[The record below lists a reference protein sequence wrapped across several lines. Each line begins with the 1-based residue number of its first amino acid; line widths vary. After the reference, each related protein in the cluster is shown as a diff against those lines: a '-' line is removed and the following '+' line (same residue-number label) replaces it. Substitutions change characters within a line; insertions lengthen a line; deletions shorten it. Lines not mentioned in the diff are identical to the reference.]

1 MANQS
6 MFTPNATHAARISV
20 LLALSGALVACTNKK
35 DESVAGTVSAGE
47 FRKADQATDE
57 AVVTTGGPGIITIA
71 PVQPPTAA
79 GRTIP
84 VATPASVGANL
95 PTAAVA
101 MAPIARVS
109 SEAVKVGDPVIIE
122 SLVGQING
130 KPVFAGEFLKPL
142 DKNLA
147 AKAATS
153 RTGREWVGEAK
164 RITGTALMTQLQD
177 ELFLAEARA
186 TLSKEE
192 RAGLLNLVS
201 KLRENLTTTTEGS
214 QELANE
220 RLLAEEGKTLE
231 EKATD
236 ERDKILIRTLVSRYI
251 SPRVQVSWRDVQREY
266 TRNYD
271 TYNPAPTATLRMIW
285 VPKKET
291 AREPEL
297 AAKLATRAADVAA
310 RLAAGEK
317 FSDLAKD
324 RTLNDFNAGEAG
336 LLASKTFDSSKP
348 DAKLVEDPRV
358 NEKAIA
364 LRAGEFAGPIE
375 SGNRL
380 VWVLME
386 TIDNA
391 PGRDLAEVQL
401 EISSSLREKKFGEET
416 GRFIN
421 RLIERGS
428 KTDLALMNERLLLIA
443 ADRYSGKIGT
453 ARPAAPGIAP
463 ITAPGSAAGSASPQP
478 PAPATDLPAAFSAPS
493 VIPPAA
499 VPTKPKG
506 P

>member
-1 MANQS
+1 MAHRS
-6 MFTPNATHAARISV
+6 MTTPSPTLIPAQALRLSI
-20 LLALSGALVACTNKK
+20 LLALSGGLVACTTET
-35 DESVAGTVSAGE
+35 DDPAAETVSVGE
-47 FRKADQATDE
+47 FRKTGQPADTAP
-57 AVVTTGGPGIITIA
+57 APAPSITTTLQPLAA
-71 PVQPPTAA
+71 PV
-79 GRTIP
+79 RTIP
-84 VATPASVGANL
+84 VATPAMVGANL

-109 SEAVKVGDPVIIE
+109 TEAVKVGEPVIIE

-147 AKAATS
+147 AKAASS

-186 TLSKEE
+186 TLTKEE

-220 RLLAEEGKTLE
+220 RLMAEEGKTLE

-251 SPRVQVSWRDVQREY
+251 SPRVQISWRDVQREY

-285 VPKKET
+285 VPKQET
-291 AREPEL
+291 ARTPEL
-297 AAKLATRAADVAA
+297 AAILATRAADVSSK
-310 RLAAGEK
+310 LASGEK
-317 FSDLAKD
+317 FADLAKD
-324 RTLNDFNAGEAG
+324 RALNDFNAGEAG
-336 LLASKTFDSSKP
+336 MLASKTFDSAKP
-348 DAKLVEDPRV
+348 DAKLVEDAKV

-380 VWVLME
+380 VWVFME
-386 TIDNA
+386 SIDNA

-401 EISSSLREKKFGEET
+401 EISSALREKKFGEET

-453 ARPAAPGIAP
+453 ARPVAPAATPVTPTGVTPGTLP
-463 ITAPGSAAGSASPQP
+463 NPAAPQP
-478 PAPATDLPAAFSAPS
+478 PS
-493 VIPPAA
+493 PPKDF
-499 VPTKPKG
+499 PP
-506 P
+506 PL